1 MASDGAAPG
10 VRVYS
15 KCDLVHE
22 AIIAECSRWLASACS
37 AAVAARLASPHSRW
51 TTTYRLTPTYRM
63 TMSDNPT
70 TVQKPVLFVAG
81 KGYSLESM
89 SPEAR
94 AQFHSLQYAENEVK
108 RLEAQVAVAKTAAAA
123 YRSALLAQLPK

>member
-1 MASDGAAPG
+1 MAADGAAYR

-22 AIIAECSRWLASACS
+22 AIIAECSRWLARACS
-37 AAVAARLASPHSRW
+37 AAVAARLASPHSR
-51 TTTYRLTPTYRM
+51 LTRSYRM

-94 AQFHSLQYAENEVK
+94 AQFNSLQYAENEVK
-108 RLEAQVAVAKTAAAA
+108 RLEAQVAMAKTAASA
-123 YRSALLAQLPK
+123 YRSALLAQLSK

>member
-1 MASDGAAPG
+1 MATDGASPG

-22 AIIAECSRWLASACS
+22 AIIAECSRWLARACS

-51 TTTYRLTPTYRM
+51 TTTYRM

-108 RLEAQVAVAKTAAAA
+108 RLEAQVAMAKTAAAA